1 MAMAEFLG
9 RKIIVTGAASGIG
22 KATSRYLAERGA
34 NIVGF
39 DLNVEG
45 LKSVEHE
52 FAEQGL
58 QFQGIGV
65 NLQSDNLEDSFAEAV
80 KDGVKLS
87 GLVHCAGISC
97 IVPLKSLSKERLHT
111 VIDINFCSFVELS
124 RLYSKKKYSD
134 GGSIVGISSLAA
146 QLPRA
151 YELPY
156 IASKAAMNA
165 VIPCL
170 AIELSKLGIRVN
182 GIMPGVVDTGMI
194 SAQQTDEQK
203 QFIENMTKKTLLGA
217 ASPNDI
223 ASVISFLLGEQSRM
237 ITGRVIPVDGGMF
250 L

>member
-1 MAMAEFLG
+1 MAMAEFSG

-34 NIVGF
+34 DIVGF

-65 NLQSDNLEDSFAEAV
+65 NLQSENLEDAFAEAV

-97 IVPLKSLSKERLHT
+97 IVPLKSLSRERLHT
-111 VIDINFCSFVELS
+111 VMDINFYSFVELS

-203 QFIENMTKKTLLGA
+203 QFIENTVKKTLLGS

-223 ASVISFLLGEQSRM
+223 ASVIAFLLGEESRM

>member
-1 MAMAEFLG
+1 M
-9 RKIIVTGAASGIG
+9 
-22 KATSRYLAERGA
+22 
-34 NIVGF
+34 
-39 DLNVEG
+39 
-45 LKSVEHE
+45 
-52 FAEQGL
+52 
-58 QFQGIGV
+58 
-65 NLQSDNLEDSFAEAV
+65 
-80 KDGVKLS
+80 
-87 GLVHCAGISC
+87 
-97 IVPLKSLSKERLHT
+97 
-111 VIDINFCSFVELS
+111 
-124 RLYSKKKYSD
+124 YSKKKYSD

>member
-1 MAMAEFLG
+1 MAEFSG

-22 KATSRYLAERGA
+22 KATSLYLAERGA
-34 NIVGF
+34 DIVGF
-39 DLNVEG
+39 DLNFEG

-52 FAEQGL
+52 FAEKGL
-58 QFQGIGV
+58 HFQGIGV
-65 NLQSDNLEDSFAEAV
+65 NLQSENLENAFAEAV

-87 GLVHCAGISC
+87 GMVHCAGISC
-97 IVPLKSLSKERLHT
+97 IVPLKSLSRERLHT
-111 VIDINFCSFVELS
+111 VMDINFYSFVELS

-217 ASPNDI
+217 ASPNNI

>member
-1 MAMAEFLG
+1 MAEFSG
-9 RKIIVTGAASGIG
+9 RKIVVTGAASGIG

-34 NIVGF
+34 DIVGF

-45 LKSVEHE
+45 LKSVERE

-58 QFQGIGV
+58 RFHGIGV
-65 NLQSDNLEDSFAEAV
+65 NLQSDSLEDAFAETV

-97 IVPLKSLSKERLHT
+97 IVPLKSLSRERLHT
-111 VIDINFCSFVELS
+111 VMDINFYSFVELS

-223 ASVISFLLGEQSRM
+223 ASVISFLLGDQSRM

>member
-1 MAMAEFLG
+1 MVEFYG
-9 RKIIVTGAASGIG
+9 RKITVTGAASGIG
-22 KATSRYLAERGA
+22 KATSRYLAKRGA
-34 NIVGF
+34 DIVGF

-45 LKSVEHE
+45 LKSVEYE
-52 FAEQGL
+52 YAKQGL
-58 QFQGIGV
+58 HFQGIGV
-65 NLQSDNLEDSFAEAV
+65 NLQSDNLEDAFAEAV

-97 IVPLKSLSKERLHT
+97 IVPLKSLSRERLHT
-111 VIDINFCSFVELS
+111 VMDINFCSFVELS

-146 QLPRA
+146 QMPRA